1 MGIRTEKRQMM
12 EKERQQKVVGVALSI
27 TRSSEINIASDIN
40 NHLRSI
46 VRKSQKYSECSQYV
60 VRMYSEVSQN
70 VFRS

>member
-27 TRSSEINIASDIN
+27 ARSSEMNIASDIN

-46 VRKSQKYSECSQYV
+46 VRKSQKDSEFSQYV

-70 VFRS
+70 EARS